1 MYYLHQ
7 NEKNNLAKILDQNGY
22 ESSQDLVA
30 VLDTFL
36 ASEKHQS
43 MAELQRRLK
52 NRGLNFTPEFVQ
64 QALDLFCH
72 YGFAQRRDFE
82 GIEPKY
88 EHRHLG
94 QHHDHLICT
103 RCGRVEEFVN
113 PTIETLQSAAARDKG
128 FIPLEHHLDIY
139 GLCAECTRDRGEAV
153 PLCQAEKGECLVV
166 CGHSGG
172 SELQRRLTDM
182 GLRQGAQVEVLSNSN
197 GPVVVACGG
206 ARLALGRG
214 MSEKVLVSPAPAKD
228 NGR

>member
-7 NEKNNLAKILDQNGY
+7 HEKTNLEKILSQNGH
-22 ESSQDLVA
+22 EKSQDLVA

-36 ASEKHQS
+36 DSEKHQ
-43 MAELQRRLK
+43 AVGELHRRLRI
-52 NRGLNFTPEFVQ
+52 RGLNFTPEFVQ
-64 QALDLFCH
+64 HALDLFCH

-82 GIEPKY
+82 GHEPNY

-103 RCGRVEEFVN
+103 RCGLVEEFVN
-113 PTIETLQSAAARDKG
+113 PTIEELQTAAAREKG
-128 FIPLEHHLDIY
+128 FIPLEHRLDIY
-139 GLCAECTRDRGEAV
+139 GLCAECARERGQAV
-153 PLCQAEKGECLVV
+153 PLCQAEKGECLVI

-182 GLRQGAQVEVLSNSN
+182 GLRAGAEVEVLSNSS

-214 MSEKVLVSPAPAKD
+214 MSEKVMVSPAPPKEK
-228 NGR
+228 GR

>member
-1 MYYLHQ
+1 MYYLHK
-7 NEKNNLAKILDQNGY
+7 NEKNNLEKILEQNGY
-22 ESSQDLVA
+22 QNGQDLVA

-43 MAELQRRLK
+43 ADELQHRLK
-52 NRGLNFTPEFVQ
+52 KRGLNFSPEFVQ
-64 QALDLFCH
+64 QALDMFCH
-72 YGFAQRRDFE
+72 YGFAQRRDFD
-82 GIEPKY
+82 GHEPNY

-113 PTIETLQSAAARDKG
+113 PTIEALQGTAARDKG
-128 FIPLEHHLDIY
+128 FTPLEHRLDIY
-139 GLCAECTRDRGEAV
+139 GLCADCTKARGEAV
-153 PLCQAEKGECLVV
+153 PLCQAEKGECMII

-172 SELQRRLTDM
+172 NELQRRLTDM
-182 GLRQGAQVEVLSNSN
+182 GLRQGAQVEVLSNSS

-214 MSEKVLVSPAPAKD
+214 MSEKVMVSPAPPKEQ
-228 NGR
+228 GH